1 MTKPL
6 IETRLPWYHHP
17 WPWILM
23 AGPFAVVVAGAV
35 TAYLAV
41 SSNDGLVDDDYYKQG
56 LAVNKL
62 TARDQQALVLGVQ
75 ADVMQGVDGAQIR
88 VLLRGKPDFV
98 LPDLLTLRII
108 HPTRG
113 GADQTML
120 LRADGAG
127 SYTARLASRLA
138 GRWHVALEDET
149 GQWRLT
155 GDWNLAK
162 DASLRLPS
170 DPVRA
175 LRSAAD
181 LNNSNALKG
190 GE

>member
-1 MTKPL
+1 MITPL
-6 IETRLPWYHHP
+6 TETRLPWYRHP

-23 AGPFAVVVAGAV
+23 AGPFVVVVAGAV

-62 TARDQQALVLGVQ
+62 TARDQQALALGVQ
-75 ADVMQGVDGAQIR
+75 ADVMQGVAGAQIR
-88 VLLRGKPDFV
+88 VLLRGNPDFV
-98 LPDLLTLRII
+98 VPDLLTLRVI

-113 GADQTML
+113 GGDQTIM

-127 SYTARLASRLA
+127 SYTARLAAPLA
-138 GRWHVALEDET
+138 GRWHIALED
-149 GQWRLT
+149 GMGGWRLT
-155 GDWNLAK
+155 GDWDLAK

-170 DPVRA
+170 AP
-175 LRSAAD
+175 RSAAD
-181 LNNSNALKG
+181 LNNSNDHRG
-190 GE
+190 R